1 LTAGRSTLDFYL
13 NSKRYRADGEYAD
26 EGLEGE
32 DGGYPDDLPEVS
44 VAGVMVPLLEVTED
58 HQSQMT
64 TEEYEAYY
72 NICQQLQ

>member
-1 LTAGRSTLDFYL
+1 MFFFLPFFQR
-13 NSKRYRADGEYAD
+13 SKRYRTEEYGND
-26 EGLEGE
+26 GLEGE
-32 DGGYPDDLPEVS
+32 EEEGFAEELPEVS

-64 TEEYEAYY
+64 PEEYEAYY